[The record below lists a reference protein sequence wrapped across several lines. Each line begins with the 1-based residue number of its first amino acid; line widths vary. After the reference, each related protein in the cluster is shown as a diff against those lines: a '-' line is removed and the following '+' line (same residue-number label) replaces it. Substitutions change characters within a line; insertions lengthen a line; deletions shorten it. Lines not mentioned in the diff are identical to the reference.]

1 MKITKE
7 FRHEL
12 DTEDIKLTAE
22 ILHFAGT
29 NPAERKKIET
39 EQEAWRSV
47 NAMFEDKEKEL
58 TQKLDEKDKVI
69 DEKDK
74 AIDEK
79 DKVIDEKDK
88 VIDEKD
94 KAISTLVKQL
104 EELKRQLDEKK
115 K

>member
-58 TQKLDEKDKVI
+58 TQKLDEKDKI
-69 DEKDK
+69 
-74 AIDEK
+74 
-79 DKVIDEKDK
+79 IDEKDK

-94 KAISTLVKQL
+94 KALSTLAKQL